1 MKVYLALIRPK
12 LKRGAEWKLA
22 TVNGLFALLMLVTA
36 LMTHAW
42 WVLSVAAFFYWP
54 GQWILRH
61 AAKHDPQWL
70 AVYGRSLHHPLI
82 LEPHRAAPT
91 RDAKPPPLILPTSQ
105 NLQSTSLRLE

>member
-12 LKRGAEWKLA
+12 LKRGAEWKLT

-54 GQWILRH
+54 AQWILRQ

-70 AVYGRSLHHPLI
+70 VVYGRSLRYPLI
-82 LEPHRAAPT
+82 REPRGYAHT
-91 RDAKPPPLILPTSQ
+91 RDAKPRRVIPPFPKWVK
-105 NLQSTSLRLE
+105 

>member
-12 LKRGAEWKLA
+12 LRRGAEWKPT

-54 GQWILRH
+54 RQWILRQ

-70 AVYGRSLHHPLI
+70 PVFRRSLRHPLI
-82 LEPHRAAPT
+82 REPDRYPHT
-91 RDAKPPPLILPTSQ
+91 RDAKAAPT
-105 NLQSTSLRLE
+105 T